1 MMILSH
7 KEIMEAIKN
16 KEITIDPL
24 IENAVGPCSVDLTL
38 SDKFNVFKTGK
49 LFTPR
54 DRDAVRSHSEL
65 IETGTDPF
73 TLSPG
78 QFILGQTQEKISIGK
93 HLAGTLEGRSSVAR
107 LGIVVHAAGLVNPG
121 TGLLKPTR
129 LTLEIFCQLNN
140 PVQLIPGMGIMQILF
155 HKLTSKSEIGYDE
168 RSSSQYIG
176 LNSPI
181 I

>member
-1 MMILSH
+1 
-7 KEIMEAIKN
+7 
-16 KEITIDPL
+16 
-24 IENAVGPCSVDLTL
+24 
-38 SDKFNVFKTGK
+38 
-49 LFTPR
+49 
-54 DRDAVRSHSEL
+54 
-65 IETGTDPF
+65 
-73 TLSPG
+73 
-78 QFILGQTQEKISIGK
+78 
-93 HLAGTLEGRSSVAR
+93 
-107 LGIVVHAAGLVNPG
+107 VVHAAGLVNPG